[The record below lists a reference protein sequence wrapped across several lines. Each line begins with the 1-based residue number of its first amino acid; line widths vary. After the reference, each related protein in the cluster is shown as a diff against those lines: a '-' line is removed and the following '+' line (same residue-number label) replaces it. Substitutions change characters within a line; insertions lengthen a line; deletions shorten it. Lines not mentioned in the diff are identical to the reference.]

1 MSLSLFHAF
10 WTVILMIIF
19 LGIVAWAWSR
29 RRQNSFEEAA
39 RLPLEDDDSEPQSP
53 RSGDKSHG

>member
-29 RRQNSFEEAA
+29 HRQSSFEEAA
-39 RLPLEDDDSEPQSP
+39 HLPLDDDSEPQSP
-53 RSGDKSHG
+53 GSGDKGYG